1 MKTRMILTSLARRYE
16 CKCVLY
22 SLAGAASDLS
32 KVSHVLFHSAP
43 PSDSFMDA
51 ESSLLLS
58 SNVKVQNYGDV
69 SNLKYS
75 NIRRA
80 GNTSMMIKGMSTSP
94 LSSCNQDLLAKVR
107 NWLEKYFLE
116 DSISSNYNGPEAVVA
131 AYYRMLTETL
141 KEMSDS
147 SDDAADYLH
156 QQFMDFLKDLE
167 DIYFDVLTRE
177 LVCLPDKNLLRQT
190 VYESNIIWYNYCY
203 DSVLNN
209 K

>member
-22 SLAGAASDLS
+22 SLAGAARHLS
-32 KVSHVLFHSAP
+32 KVSRVLFHSAP

-69 SNLKYS
+69 NNLKHL

-107 NWLEKYFLE
+107 NWLEKYSLE
-116 DSISSNYNGPEAVVA
+116 DSISSNYNGPEAVEA

-156 QQFMDFLKDLE
+156 QQFMDSLKDLE

-190 VYESNIIWYNYCY
+190 VYETN
-203 DSVLNN
+203 VT
-209 K
+209 

>member
-1 MKTRMILTSLARRYE
+1 M
-16 CKCVLY
+16 
-22 SLAGAASDLS
+22 
-32 KVSHVLFHSAP
+32 
-43 PSDSFMDA
+43 
-51 ESSLLLS
+51 
-58 SNVKVQNYGDV
+58 
-69 SNLKYS
+69 
-75 NIRRA
+75 
-80 GNTSMMIKGMSTSP
+80 
-94 LSSCNQDLLAKVR
+94 R
-107 NWLEKYFLE
+107 NWLEKYSLE
-116 DSISSNYNGPEAVVA
+116 DSISSNYNGPEAVEA

-141 KEMSDS
+141 KEMADS

>member
-32 KVSHVLFHSAP
+32 KVSRVLIHSAP

-69 SNLKYS
+69 NNLKHL

-107 NWLEKYFLE
+107 NWLEKYSLE
-116 DSISSNYNGPEAVVA
+116 DSISSNYNGPEAVEA

-141 KEMSDS
+141 KEMADS

-156 QQFMDFLKDLE
+156 QQFMDSLKDLE

-177 LVCLPDKNLLRQT
+177 LVCLPDKNNLLLH
-190 VYESNIIWYNYCY
+190 VA
-203 DSVLNN
+203 
-209 K
+209 

>member
-16 CKCVLY
+16 RKCVLY

-32 KVSHVLFHSAP
+32 KVSRVLFHSAP

-69 SNLKYS
+69 NNLKYS

-107 NWLEKYFLE
+107 NWLEKYSLE
-116 DSISSNYNGPEAVVA
+116 DSISSNYNGPEAVEA

-141 KEMSDS
+141 KEMADS

-156 QQFMDFLKDLE
+156 QQFMDSLKDLE

-190 VYESNIIWYNYCY
+190 VYETN
-203 DSVLNN
+203 VT
-209 K
+209 

>member
-32 KVSHVLFHSAP
+32 KVSRVLFHSAP
-43 PSDSFMDA
+43 PSDSFIDA

-69 SNLKYS
+69 NNLKYS

-94 LSSCNQDLLAKVR
+94 LSSCNQDLLVKVR
-107 NWLEKYFLE
+107 NWLEKYSLE
-116 DSISSNYNGPEAVVA
+116 DSISSNYNGPEAVEA

-141 KEMSDS
+141 KEMADS

-156 QQFMDFLKDLE
+156 QQFMDSLKDLE

-190 VYESNIIWYNYCY
+190 VYETN
-203 DSVLNN
+203 VT
-209 K
+209 